1 MNSRDAAALL
11 MVAVRVM
18 LYEEGFLRFRLSW
31 TWKWPELAP
40 REMKRRR

>member
-18 LYEEGFLRFRLSW
+18 LNAEGFLRFRLIWAW
-31 TWKWPELAP
+31 TWLD
-40 REMKRRR
+40 